1 MLSGLLSI
9 GQLLPITLIVVIVV
23 CVFESCWRKC
33 PPDKLMI
40 VSGAGK
46 MRSVSG
52 KGTFVIPGFQRV
64 DMLALGAVQVQ
75 LATEN
80 DIPTQDAILIH
91 ACAVANFQIG
101 QTPDLIETASKNY
114 LNMDKEEMT
123 RQVTEVMLGKMREV
137 IGQMDLKELM
147 RDRESFNAK
156 VFDGSKDDLANL
168 GLELRTF
175 NVQDFSDSQGIIRSM
190 GADQAAEIKKEAEL
204 AQIQADQE
212 VAERQNQ
219 LDLKKAELK
228 KLADKAAAE
237 ADMVKATVTAE
248 KQRELYIA
256 QQEAEIAA
264 ETKKVELA
272 ERQADVR
279 ERELNAT
286 VKKQAEADRYAA
298 EQAAEA
304 DLYKRTK
311 QAEAARIECQNQ
323 SDAELYSAQKDA
335 EGIKAKATAEAEA
348 TRLKGEADG
357 ASEKSRGEGIAA
369 GVKAQ
374 AEAYNGM
381 ENPYLLANRYIDI
394 MPKVAEE
401 VAKPLT
407 AVDSIKMYGSGN
419 AQKLVKETTA
429 IVDQVASGL
438 KDSTGV
444 DLPSLLSGLLAKSD
458 MNAGSAEIQAD

>member
-1 MLSGLLSI
+1 MMLFESLI
-9 GQLLPITLIVVIVV
+9 FNLLPAAVGIMVLVL
-23 CVFESCWRKC
+23 VFESCWRKC

-52 KGTFVIPGFQRV
+52 KGTFVIPLLQRV
-64 DMLALGAVQVQ
+64 DTLSLGAVQVQ
-75 LATEN
+75 LTTEN

-101 QTPDLIETASKNY
+101 QTPELIETASKNY

-204 AQIQADQE
+204 AQIKAAEE
-212 VAERQNQ
+212 VAIRQNQ
-219 LDLKKAELK
+219 LDLKQADLK
-228 KLADKAAAE
+228 KQADKAKAE

-311 QAEAARIECQNQ
+311 QAEAARIERQNQ

-335 EGIKAKATAEAEA
+335 EGIKA
-348 TRLKGEADG
+348 
-357 ASEKSRGEGIAA
+357 
-369 GVKAQ
+369 Q

-381 ENPYLLANRYIDI
+381 DNPYLLANRYIDI
-394 MPKVAEE
+394 MPKVAEQ

-419 AQKLVKETTA
+419 AQKLVKETTS

-438 KDSTGV
+438 KDSTGI
-444 DLPSLLSGLLAKSD
+444 DLPSLLNGLISNPD
-458 MNAGSAEIQAD
+458 IDVDSAENSVE

>member
-1 MLSGLLSI
+1 MMLFESLI
-9 GQLLPITLIVVIVV
+9 FNLLPAAVGIMAVVL
-23 CVFESCWRKC
+23 VFESCWRKC

-52 KGTFVIPGFQRV
+52 KGTFVIPLLQRV
-64 DMLALGAVQVQ
+64 DTLSLGAVQVQ
-75 LATEN
+75 LTTEN

-101 QTPDLIETASKNY
+101 QTPELIETASRNY
-114 LNMDKEEMT
+114 LNLDKEEMT

-156 VFDGSKDDLANL
+156 VFGGSKDDLANL

-190 GADQAAEIKKEAEL
+190 GVGADQAAEIKKEAEL
-204 AQIQADQE
+204 AQIKAAEE
-212 VAERQNQ
+212 VAIRQNQ
-219 LDLKKAELK
+219 LDLKQADLK
-228 KLADKAAAE
+228 KQADKAKAE

-286 VKKQAEADRYAA
+286 VKKQAEA
-298 EQAAEA
+298 
-304 DLYKRTK
+304 
-311 QAEAARIECQNQ
+311 ARIERQNQ

-335 EGIKAKATAEAEA
+335 EGIQARAKAEAEA
-348 TRLKGEADG
+348 TRLKGE
-357 ASEKSRGEGIAA
+357 SEGVAEKAHGEGVAA
-369 GVKAQ
+369 GIKAQ
-374 AEAYNGM
+374 AEAYNSM
-381 ENPYLLANRYIDI
+381 DNPYLLANRYIDI
-394 MPKVAEE
+394 MPKVAEQ

-419 AQKLVKETTA
+419 AQKLVKETTS

-438 KDSTGV
+438 KDSTGI
-444 DLPSLLSGLLAKSD
+444 DLPSLLNGLISNPDIDAD
-458 MNAGSAEIQAD
+458 SAENSVE